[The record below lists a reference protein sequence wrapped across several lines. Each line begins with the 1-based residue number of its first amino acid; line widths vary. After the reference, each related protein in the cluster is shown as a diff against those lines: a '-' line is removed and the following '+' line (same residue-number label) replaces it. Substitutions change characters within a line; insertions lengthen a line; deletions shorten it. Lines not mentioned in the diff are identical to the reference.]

1 MANANKFHS
10 ELKEWSGRH
19 IGTTDE
25 NLEKMEIKYSPTTKK
40 HKVGKKGLN
49 GKTIVK
55 RPKKD
60 KKYSKVEIPAS
71 PSYGIV
77 ESIDSNCMSLEFEP
91 LEVKACLALVESN
104 SNVRLTKRNRIKRP
118 ATFIRRIEPDIS
130 LEYTPKKRVPN
141 EIRRKKV
148 Y

>member
-1 MANANKFHS
+1 MANGNKFHS
-10 ELKEWSGRH
+10 ELKEWSQKHVGSV
-19 IGTTDE
+19 DE
-25 NLEKMEIKYSPTTKK
+25 NLEKMEIKYSPTAKK
-40 HKVGKKGLN
+40 SKAGKKGLN
-49 GKTIVK
+49 GKTIVP

-60 KKYSKVEIPAS
+60 KKYTKVEIPNHS
-71 PSYGIV
+71 VYGVV

-91 LEVKACLALVESN
+91 IEVKACLALVESN

-118 ATFIRRIEPDIS
+118 ATFIRRIEPDVS
-130 LEYTPKKRVPN
+130 LEYTPKKRKYN